1 MSSTVNLFLPYYRK
15 LQQKRVAEIMSLVF
29 GLLLFV
35 LAAVYSIV
43 LQAGKKN
50 VKVVRKNCLRQA
62 DEDADF

>member
-1 MSSTVNLFLPYYRK
+1 
-15 LQQKRVAEIMSLVF
+15 MSLIF

-50 VKVVRKNCLRQA
+50 VKVVRKSCLRQA

>member
-1 MSSTVNLFLPYYRK
+1 MSSIVNLFLPLHRK
-15 LQQKRVAEIMSLVF
+15 LLQKQVVETMSFVF
-29 GLLLFV
+29 GVILFL

-50 VKVVRKNCLRQA
+50 VKVVRRNYLRQA